1 MVSIL
6 VLQISKPIFLVSTPV
21 SFIKLLQKRAFFVLF
36 FIVIFMLQI
45 YWETWRL
52 DQTYVHLTLVK
63 HRYITLSLHFRS
75 IEHLCAFVLRLGL
88 TYNHIVVFT
97 SGVEASLNTPFDHV
111 ARRVNYWVE
120 HLLRHT
126 YFLFDRS
133 VQFMVVLL
141 HNWEESLLGFLA
153 KLFPTVRV
161 EFLRH
166 LFKLIFRN

>member
-1 MVSIL
+1 MISIL

-75 IEHLCAFVLRLGL
+75 IEHLCAFVLRLCL
-88 TYNHIVVFT
+88 TYDHIVVFT

-111 ARRVNYWVE
+111 ARRVNY
-120 HLLRHT
+120 
-126 YFLFDRS
+126 
-133 VQFMVVLL
+133 
-141 HNWEESLLGFLA
+141 
-153 KLFPTVRV
+153 
-161 EFLRH
+161 
-166 LFKLIFRN
+166 